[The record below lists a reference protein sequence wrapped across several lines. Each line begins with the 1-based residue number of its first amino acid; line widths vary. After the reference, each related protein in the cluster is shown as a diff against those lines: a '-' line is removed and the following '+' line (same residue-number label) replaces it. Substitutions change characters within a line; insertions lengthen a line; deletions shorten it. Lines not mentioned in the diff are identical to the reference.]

1 MSKWENHS
9 RFQKDQIIIP
19 NGLLSLR
26 CLYGIFQR
34 WFKLISRLVAQSEKL
49 FQFANLQINFPD
61 SIQREFFFWVLI
73 KTRKFVGLF
82 GNTCLYVEL
91 GDYVRGEKTC
101 CLLYKSHYP
110 VDPGPPMAQHVRN
123 RFARDVGRY
132 KIQIAVH
139 FIFSLGLFYHAN
151 PYLIGRD
158 RHSPPCLN
166 IHNAPFWISDNIPS
180 WTTMIFWSKA
190 F

>member
-1 MSKWENHS
+1 MCNWK
-9 RFQKDQIIIP
+9 
-19 NGLLSLR
+19 
-26 CLYGIFQR
+26 
-34 WFKLISRLVAQSEKL
+34 
-49 FQFANLQINFPD
+49 
-61 SIQREFFFWVLI
+61 VLCR
-73 KTRKFVGLF
+73 TRGFMG
-82 GNTCLYVEL
+82 EL
-91 GDYVRGEKTC
+91 GDDRVWGEKTC

-151 PYLIGRD
+151 PYLIGMD
-158 RHSPPCLN
+158 RHSAPCLN
-166 IHNAPFWISDNIPS
+166 IHNAP
-180 WTTMIFWSKA
+180 A